1 MPHPYFLA
9 VDLHIESKTPLAPLL
24 REFGNRV
31 SVMFSG
37 RIGTRYCL
45 FLEIA
50 GASRTG
56 LEKTVNA
63 LCALVEGITP
73 RSRKVWDQAHRK
85 EFDIGYEARL
95 ASQRANHFRLRTR
108 TLRRIVNLGASLA
121 VTFYRQDR

>member
-1 MPHPYFLA
+1 MPRPYFLN
-9 VDLHIESKTPLAPLL
+9 VDLDIESKTSLAPLL
-24 REFGNRV
+24 REFGDRV

-56 LEKTVNA
+56 LEKTING
-63 LCALVEGITP
+63 LCALIEGITP

-85 EFDIGYEARL
+85 QFDIGYEARL
-95 ASQRANHFRLRTR
+95 ASQRANHFRVRTR